1 MYMNASY
8 RKKHKNINKYAD
20 IESQTTKLNDER

>member
-20 IESQTTKLNDER
+20 IESQTKLNDER